1 MPGWAS
7 SPSRRPQQ
15 GSYPSY
21 TSGLGNLALPMTLY
35 VAVICAMGWRAA
47 ARVGSP
53 VLARRAQWIA
63 LAGALM
69 FAASDGLLAVKHF
82 VRPLPGA

>member
-1 MPGWAS
+1 MAPVLSRSGRRSHAPSNGSAPLHSISAWAGGP
-7 SPSRRPQQ
+7 SPWAERA
-15 GSYPSY
+15 GSP
-21 TSGLGNLALPMTLY
+21 
-35 VAVICAMGWRAA
+35 
-47 ARVGSP
+47 RVGSP